1 MNLRLR
7 LRGFPETSYPADV
20 NLVLKQGAQVMFIKN
35 DPEKRFFNGM
45 IGEVVSLDES
55 AIIVRDKNGGE
66 SFNLENQ
73 SGQMPSI
80 L

>member
-1 MNLRLR
+1 
-7 LRGFPETSYPADV
+7 
-20 NLVLKQGAQVMFIKN
+20 
-35 DPEKRFFNGM
+35 M